1 MPGSLQNK
9 LQQFEV
15 APPPGVWHKIS
26 RRLDEEFVASDSQIS
41 ETVDNISIVP
51 PAGIWDKINSGL
63 QSQPASELQPAKVVP
78 LYRRIAVAAII
89 IGLLVLGGL
98 LFLNSNKSENNI
110 VKTVPE
116 KTAPPASVPEQQ
128 QPKADTGNNTLIAD
142 NGSSV
147 ANSKRDITRPVPK
160 PRITEDVTSISDNM
174 PPATTD
180 YAPNAEQAPLYDLQT
195 VSALQPIS
203 VSAPPLRDKKGNIIL
218 DASLISNPDDEYI
231 TVTGPNGK
239 QTKISSKF
247 LSCLSYIN
255 ASLNSNDADLRG
267 IQCKT
272 QFEEWRKKIIAQPAF
287 IPTANNFFD
296 IFELKDLLQ
305 EM

>member
-1 MPGSLQNK
+1 MPGSLKNK

-15 APPPGVWHKIS
+15 APPPGVWDKIS
-26 RRLDEEFVASDSQIS
+26 RRLDEEFVASDSEVAARVENAS
-41 ETVDNISIVP
+41 VAP
-51 PAGIWDKINSGL
+51 PAGIWDKINSQL
-63 QSQPASELQPAKVVP
+63 SIESANEQQPAKVVP
-78 LYRRIAVAAII
+78 LYRKIAVAAIV
-89 IGLLVLGGL
+89 IGLLVVGGL
-98 LFLNSNKSENNI
+98 YFLNSNKPENNI
-110 VKTVPE
+110 VATVPE
-116 KTAPPASVPEQQ
+116 KTAPPAGVPDQQ
-128 QPKADTGNNTLIAD
+128 QPAPDTGNNTLIAD
-142 NGSSV
+142 NASV
-147 ANSKRDITRPVPK
+147 ASKSKSDNTRPVPK
-160 PRITEDVTSISDNM
+160 PRIIQDATTISDDV
-174 PPATTD
+174 PATTD
-180 YAPNAEQAPLYDLQT
+180 YASKPEQAHLYDLQT

-255 ASLNSNDADLRG
+255 ASLNSGDADSRG

>member
-15 APPPGVWHKIS
+15 APPPGVWDKIS
-26 RRLDEEFVASDSQIS
+26 RRLDEEFFASDSQIS
-41 ETVDNISIVP
+41 EAVDNISIVP
-51 PAGIWDKINSGL
+51 PAGIWDKINNEL
-63 QSQPASELQPAKVVP
+63 QSEPAGETQPGKLVP

-89 IGLLVLGGL
+89 IGILVVGGL

-110 VKTVPE
+110 VKKVPE
-116 KTAPPASVPEQQ
+116 KTAPPASVREQQ
-128 QPKADTGNNTLIAD
+128 PPKADKDNKALIAD

-147 ANSKRDITRPVPK
+147 AKSKRDITRPVPK
-160 PRITEDVTSISDNM
+160 PRITEDVASISDDM
-174 PPATTD
+174 PPPATD
-180 YAPNAEQAPLYDLQT
+180 YAPKAEQAPLYDLQT

-255 ASLNSNDADLRG
+255 ASFNSNDADSRG
-267 IQCKT
+267 IQCRT

-296 IFELKDLLQ
+296 IFELKDLIQ

>member
-1 MPGSLQNK
+1 MSGSLQNK
-9 LQQFEV
+9 LHQFEV
-15 APPPGVWHKIS
+15 APPPGVWDKIS
-26 RRLDEEFVASDSQIS
+26 RSLDEEFVASDGQVSDA
-41 ETVDNISIVP
+41 VNNISIDP
-51 PAGIWDKINSGL
+51 PAGIWSKISNGL
-63 QSQPASELQPAKVVP
+63 DAESATERQPAKVVP

-89 IGLLVLGGL
+89 IGLLFLGGL
-98 LFLNSNKSENNI
+98 YFFNSNKPVNNI

-116 KTAPPASVPEQQ
+116 KAAPPASVPEEQQ
-128 QPKADTGNNTLIAD
+128 LKTDTSNNVLIAD
-142 NGSSV
+142 NATS
-147 ANSKRDITRPVPK
+147 AAKSKRDITRPVPR
-160 PRITEDVTSISDNM
+160 PHITQDATSIPDNT
-174 PPATTD
+174 PAAATD
-180 YAPNAEQAPLYDLQT
+180 YTPKPEQAPLYDLQT

-255 ASLNSNDADLRG
+255 ASITSNDADSRG